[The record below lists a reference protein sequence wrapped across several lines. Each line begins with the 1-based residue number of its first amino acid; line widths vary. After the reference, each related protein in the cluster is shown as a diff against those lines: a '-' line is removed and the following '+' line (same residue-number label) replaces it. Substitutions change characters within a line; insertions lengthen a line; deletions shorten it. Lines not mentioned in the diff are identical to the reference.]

1 MCQTRRGES
10 RLKRIY
16 EGIAVNK
23 ITSKYLKK
31 GSMSKVGIELFN
43 YICEFCCKIEK
54 YREECRLLS
63 KAVFTI
69 FSFLLGYGRK
79 IVNISF
85 NDFYH

>member
-23 ITSKYLKK
+23 ITSKYYVKR
-31 GSMSKVGIELFN
+31 SMSKVGIELFRC
-43 YICEFCCKIEK
+43 ICENCCKKEQ

-63 KAVFTI
+63 KTVITI
-69 FSFLLGYGRK
+69 FSFFACFENARAPPSL
-79 IVNISF
+79 I
-85 NDFYH
+85 

>member
-1 MCQTRRGES
+1 MCQTICGES

-43 YICEFCCKIEK
+43 YICEFCCKIK
-54 YREECRLLS
+54 QYREECRLLS
-63 KAVFTI
+63 KTVITI
-69 FSFLLGYGRK
+69 FSFFVDVKRTRAPPLL
-79 IVNISF
+79 I
-85 NDFYH
+85 

>member
-1 MCQTRRGES
+1 MCQTRCGES
-10 RLKRIY
+10 RSWTTY

-23 ITSKYLKK
+23 ITSKYFMK

-63 KAVFTI
+63 KAVITI
-69 FSFLLGYGRK
+69 FSFFVGVKRTRAPPSL
-79 IVNISF
+79 I
-85 NDFYH
+85 